1 MSYTYDANGNMT
13 HDGMRG
19 VDLEYNSLNL
29 VSKVKQGNTANATYR
44 WLADGTKAGVTDN
57 EGNGFEYLGSFV
69 YQRDV
74 NGLNLESTSFGAGR
88 FVASSTGEMT
98 PYYHITDH
106 LGSVRVV
113 YDSPNAVLAH
123 NDYYAFGLKHE
134 NPNLANHTANR
145 YLFNGKEEQ
154 TTGNVDLL
162 DYGARMYD
170 ATLGRWHSVDPLAE
184 KYLGTSTYAFSG
196 NNPIKFVDPNGMWYD
211 DYYSRLNGKYLGSDG
226 AATNNMRLINDDTFN
241 RLSRHLN
248 DPFMN
253 RDLAVASLQGASDI
267 ISVDEEQIQSSL
279 QSVADNSRSSGV
291 EHSIII
297 VLDRATATISAVEGP
312 EGENRFAPISYHPGP
327 VTGVSFYERAG
338 GPIIIGQAHGHP
350 ANSDP
355 NLTTQK
361 TMSDDYDVNVATNM
375 QIPVYGID
383 AMDGKQGSPA
393 NIHMVYPNGII
404 RNNIGN
410 TQTIGIGRQAMTIW
424 GFSNKPR

>member
-134 NPNLANHTANR
+134 NPNLANHTSNR
-145 YLFNGKEEQ
+145 YLYNGKEEQ
-154 TTGNVDLL
+154 TTGAVNLL

-170 ATLGRWHSVDPLAE
+170 ATLGRWHSVDPMATN
-184 KYLGTSTYAFSG
+184 YTNYSPYVYCA
-196 NNPIKFVDPNGMWYD
+196 NNPIRMIDPNGMWFKDTAWEFVGELLD
-211 DYYSRLNGKYLGSDG
+211 DIKKQQRFNNQQILYLQH
-226 AATNNMRLINDDTFN
+226 
-241 RLSRHLN
+241 LSRMFGTNSIMYDRMQRRIDKYMSNNAELGTTE
-248 DPFMN
+248 MEIYM
-253 RDLAVASLQGASDI
+253 LALSNQMYDI
-267 ISVDEEQIQSSL
+267 IFDETINTDTDYRGKFGFNFETGIAEIRLGVLATHMLAHEMKHAYQFEIGALSV
-279 QSVADNSRSSGV
+279 
-291 EHSIII
+291 
-297 VLDRATATISAVEGP
+297 
-312 EGENRFAPISYHPGP
+312 
-327 VTGVSFYERAG
+327 
-338 GPIIIGQAHGHP
+338 
-350 ANSDP
+350 
-355 NLTTQK
+355 
-361 TMSDDYDVNVATNM
+361 
-375 QIPVYGID
+375 
-383 AMDGKQGSPA
+383 
-393 NIHMVYPNGII
+393 PNG
-404 RNNIGN
+404 RAPLLLHDQDDEFNAYKRGSWWS
-410 TQTIGIGRQAMTIW
+410 T
-424 GFSNKPR
+424 